1 LMQSVMVHVL
11 RRFGGAGTG
20 NARGSTLIES
30 LIAIS
35 IFGLGMAAIGNLLVS
50 HIRMQGLNLTYTTAI
65 GLAERELEDLR
76 AINYAHIVNRSS
88 TQTVDGIRYTITT
101 TVTTDVPL
109 PNEKSIMTVVSWTD
123 RSGNHSSRLDVIYT
137 ALTL

>member
-1 LMQSVMVHVL
+1 MVHVL

-35 IFGLGMAAIGNLLVS
+35 IFGIGMAAIGNLLVT
-50 HIRMQGLNLTYTTAI
+50 HMRMQGLNLTYTTAI

-76 AINYAHIVNRSS
+76 AVNYSKIASRSS
-88 TQTVDGIRYTITT
+88 AQTVDGVSYTITT
-101 TVTTDVPL
+101 SVTADSPL
-109 PNEKSIMTVVSWTD
+109 PNEKSINTVVSWTD
-123 RSGNHSSRLDVIYT
+123 RSGAHSSVLNAIYT
-137 ALTL
+137 AVQR